1 MASVLLVL
9 PEQTKCNVIY
19 SNLGSTC
26 ENNLIKRRKYM
37 GGKNRV
43 MRCLKMWVG
52 YPMTSQWLG
61 TQCMIL
67 TYLDQNYEVL
77 YKRLIK
83 YGNFWCITWRP
94 WSNYWGGGGGGGSLW
109 RASVFKVIS
118 ENTWHPHLL
127 PSVWKSNW
135 LPVLTTSFCRH
146 RDLNTRPSACNPPT
160 MECINCNLMQVNK
173 YIQY

>member
-37 GGKNRV
+37 EKNRV
-43 MRCLKMWVG
+43 MRCLKMWVE
-52 YPMTSQWLG
+52 YPMTSQS
-61 TQCMIL
+61 
-67 TYLDQNYEVL
+67 LDTDLPWSKLQS
-77 YKRLIK
+77 IAQTFK

-109 RASVFKVIS
+109 RSSVFKVIS

-127 PSVWKSNW
+127 PNVWKSNW